1 MVNVDTQVGR
11 VREALAETPE
21 GFFRAYA
28 GAVYA
33 YALRRTGDTSASED
47 ITAEVFLE
55 AVRHSKKRVK
65 SDPLPWLYGIAR
77 RKVANHLRMASRRP
91 AQVLD
96 AEMPAQTA
104 DPYRSAET
112 SEANFELKCSVEAL
126 PPDQKEALLLHYVEE
141 LSAES
146 IATAMG
152 KSVAAV
158 NSLLQ
163 RARQN
168 VRNKVSD
175 PR

>member
-1 MVNVDTQVGR
+1 MESPTIRLRDKVMDTPD
-11 VREALAETPE
+11 E
-21 GFFRAYA
+21 FFRAHA

-33 YALRRTGDTSASED
+33 YALRRTSDASASED

-55 AVRHSKKRVK
+55 AVKHAKKRTK
-65 SDPLPWLYGIAR
+65 SDPLPWLYGVAR
-77 RKVANHLRMASRRP
+77 RKVANHLRTKARRP
-91 AQVLD
+91 AQGLD
-96 AEMPAQTA
+96 PAIHTNLG
-104 DPYRSAET
+104 DPHQSAET
-112 SEANFELKCSVEAL
+112 SAANFELKASVDSL
-126 PPDQKEALLLHYVEE
+126 PPDQKEALLLHYVED

-146 IATAMG
+146 IATAMN

-168 VRNKVSD
+168 LRNKVSD